1 MAQKWQSL
9 AFLVKVKFKHNWTD
23 NFQMGP
29 IEEGL
34 IKIITGCLGSRLGQV
49 ALAIRHVKMICLVV
63 LWDLTKD

>member
-1 MAQKWQSL
+1 MAK
-9 AFLVKVKFKHNWTD
+9 FGILVKVKFKHNWTD

-34 IKIITGCLGSRLGQV
+34 IKIITGCFGSRLGQV

-63 LWDLTKD
+63 LWIVFSQFTP